1 MIKFYGTKADDQN
14 ITAEIFSEIEQNILY
29 ELFSKNIVCSNAEE
43 ILEII
48 KSRLKYQYCNKK
60 TVDNPKDILINEL
73 KKKLKEQEEY
83 NEKIFKENTQL
94 EKYIKKQRKY
104 FILSLILLIVFSIA
118 QLML

>member
-60 TVDNPKDILINEL
+60 TIDNPKDILINDL
-73 KKKLKEQEEY
+73 RKKLKCQKEY
-83 NEKIFKENTQL
+83 NELISKRNVLL
-94 EKYIKKQRKY
+94 EKLIVRQRMY
-104 FILSLILLIVFSIA
+104 FGLILILLLSFSIV
-118 QLML
+118 QSLL